1 MVQAA
6 LRLFHALHRMRH
18 MFNEKPQASQRLLL
32 LLLRLLLLLL
42 LLLLLRCLSGF
53 GDLAWIGWV
62 SDWGLVCRDLSRR
75 DEVVI
80 RLIISR
86 I

>member
-32 LLLRLLLLLL
+32 LRLLL
-42 LLLLLRCLSGF
+42 LLLLLRCLRGF